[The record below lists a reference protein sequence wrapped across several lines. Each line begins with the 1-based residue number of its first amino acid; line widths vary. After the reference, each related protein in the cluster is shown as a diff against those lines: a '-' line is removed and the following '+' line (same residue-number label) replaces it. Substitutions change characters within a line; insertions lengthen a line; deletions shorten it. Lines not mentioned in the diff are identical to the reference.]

1 MDNRKDTALAAL
13 MEHLIETGP
22 DEIGSVFARVFDI
35 AMEIERERFLCAGPY
50 ERSEDRCGYANGYS
64 MDAENA

>member
-22 DEIGSVFARVFDI
+22 DEIGSVFARAFDI
-35 AMEIERERFLCAGPY
+35 AMEIERESFLRAGLY